1 MQRPE
6 ARQRTREEDT
16 EDVKSQL
23 SRKCHAPPG
32 AKNDAGNGGRS
43 AGEVTWWL
51 KALYV
56 KARVAEP
63 KPPAFMT
70 SWP

>member
-1 MQRPE
+1 MSVVMDLLC
-6 ARQRTREEDT
+6 AYNIW
-16 EDVKSQL
+16 K
-23 SRKCHAPPG
+23 
-32 AKNDAGNGGRS
+32 